1 MRCISKSEHLPI
13 SEAKYAYNGESATAA
28 GEETPPAALRHL
40 KEVSKSNLN
49 VARKNQAVTTTD
61 YGFID
66 MPPLPS
72 SSSSQEASRG
82 ERDAKGGN
90 GLGDKSRIT
99 ADEDMIAGEIC
110 LSDLIG
116 S

>member
-1 MRCISKSEHLPI
+1 MSIA
-13 SEAKYAYNGESATAA
+13 EAKYAYNGEAA
-28 GEETPPAALRHL
+28 AEDNPALRHL

-49 VARKNQAVTTTD
+49 VARKNPVTTTD

-72 SSSSQEASRG
+72 SSSSQDH
-82 ERDAKGGN
+82 DAKGGN

-110 LSDLIG
+110 LPRSTG
-116 S
+116 

>member
-1 MRCISKSEHLPI
+1 MSKSEHLSIP
-13 SEAKYAYNGESATAA
+13 EAKYAYNSEAA
-28 GEETPPAALRHL
+28 AEDNPALRHL

-49 VARKNQAVTTTD
+49 VARKNPVTTTD

-72 SSSSQEASRG
+72 SSSSQDARG
-82 ERDAKGGN
+82 EHDAKGGN

-99 ADEDMIAGEIC
+99 ADEDMIAGETC
-110 LSDLIG
+110 LSIYYVCTIG
-116 S
+116 FSR

>member
-1 MRCISKSEHLPI
+1 MSIP
-13 SEAKYAYNGESATAA
+13 EAKYAYNGEATAA
-28 GEETPPAALRHL
+28 GEDNPALRPHL

-49 VARKNQAVTTTD
+49 VATRKNHQAVTTTD

-72 SSSSQEASRG
+72 QDTRG
-82 ERDAKGGN
+82 ERDAKGGH

-110 LSDLIG
+110 LPISTYNWI
-116 S
+116 

>member
-1 MRCISKSEHLPI
+1 MSIP
-13 SEAKYAYNGESATAA
+13 EAKYAYNGEAAA
-28 GEETPPAALRHL
+28 GEDNPALRHL

-49 VARKNQAVTTTD
+49 VARKNPVTTTD

-72 SSSSQEASRG
+72 SSSSQA
-82 ERDAKGGN
+82 DAKGGN
-90 GLGDKSRIT
+90 NLGDKSRIT

-110 LSDLIG
+110 LPRSTG
-116 S
+116 

>member
-1 MRCISKSEHLPI
+1 MSIP
-13 SEAKYAYNGESATAA
+13 EAKYAYNGEAA
-28 GEETPPAALRHL
+28 AEDNPALRHL

-72 SSSSQEASRG
+72 SSSSQNARG
-82 ERDAKGGN
+82 EDDAKGGI

-99 ADEDMIAGEIC
+99 ADEDMIAGETC
-110 LSDLIG
+110 LSISMYNSILKVTSLVGKPPLD
-116 S
+116 